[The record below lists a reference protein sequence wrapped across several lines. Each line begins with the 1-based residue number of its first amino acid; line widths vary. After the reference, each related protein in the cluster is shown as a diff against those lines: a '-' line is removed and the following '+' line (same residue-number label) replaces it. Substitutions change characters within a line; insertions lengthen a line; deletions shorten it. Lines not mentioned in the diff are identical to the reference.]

1 VAIYVGCGKIG
12 DELISGVTYVEG
24 KDVIKV
30 LKVIS
35 LYSLEV
41 KLHNRSTS
49 PSTRI
54 ENMNVKK
61 LNIHVINDW
70 CYFKKLILT

>member
-12 DELISGVTYVEG
+12 DELISGATYVEG

-30 LKVIS
+30 LKVIN

-41 KLHNRSTS
+41 KLCN
-49 PSTRI
+49 
-54 ENMNVKK
+54 
-61 LNIHVINDW
+61 
-70 CYFKKLILT
+70 